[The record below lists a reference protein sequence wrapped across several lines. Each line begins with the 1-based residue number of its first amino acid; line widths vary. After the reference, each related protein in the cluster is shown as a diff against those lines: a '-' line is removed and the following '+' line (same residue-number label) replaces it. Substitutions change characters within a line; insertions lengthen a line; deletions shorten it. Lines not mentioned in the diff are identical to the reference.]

1 MATYRTVRRM
11 PSPPRRVRLAETG
24 EATETVAVHGAG
36 AASIRDTSVFRV
48 QRRGAPAVLA

>member
-24 EATETVAVHGAG
+24 EATETVAVHGVG